1 MYKIAAKQPILILFL
16 VLSKE
21 SHPVFHPLPALHCKI
36 LSSLLR
42 EVIYNILL
50 LAWSL
55 KPVQRH
61 LPDHPLNVSMSSLA
75 SEVCKFLLRW
85 FPLMPWSYLW
95 HSPTRMEFKA
105 SSKPPARSSS
115 ERFNVLLGI
124 GSLQV
129 PAALDSTYAMKLSM
143 AFSYSHG
150 V

>member
-1 MYKIAAKQPILILFL
+1 MYKIAAKQPILDLIPGFVKGISSSVSSL
-16 VLSKE
+16 
-21 SHPVFHPLPALHCKI
+21 AGLHCKI

-55 KPVQRH
+55 K
-61 LPDHPLNVSMSSLA
+61 
-75 SEVCKFLLRW
+75 
-85 FPLMPWSYLW
+85 
-95 HSPTRMEFKA
+95 T
-105 SSKPPARSSS
+105 SSKAPARSSS
-115 ERFNVLLGI
+115 ERFNVLPGI

-129 PAALDSTYAMKLSM
+129 LATLVSAYAMKLSM